1 MYLCRSLEM
10 TQTMYVALRLC
21 VKISQKQWI
30 PLARMQG
37 GSVLGA
43 TLGLGQLSACTP
55 LPWCGLPSGGS
66 LSGLVS
72 PQVESHTA
80 LRLQRKSKKC
90 RNDLTECEKHFSL
103 VRVSS
108 ARERDVLKGHLLS
121 SA

>member
-1 MYLCRSLEM
+1 MC
-10 TQTMYVALRLC
+10 VALRLR
-21 VKISQKQWI
+21 VEIAGKHWV
-30 PLARMQG
+30 PLALAEG
-37 GSVLGA
+37 DGVLGA
-43 TLGLGQLSACTP
+43 TLGLGRLWACRP
-55 LPWCGLPSGGS
+55 LCGVPSGGS
-66 LSGLVS
+66 LSGIIS
-72 PQVESHTA
+72 PQVESHIA